1 MRLIQYH
8 DEAGRPRVGV
18 AGAAAEPVRR
28 IEGFESMH
36 ALATAAIEA
45 AVRSMRRSR
54 RTWAAPETGTY
65 AALLAAGRVLPP
77 LHHPEPARCL
87 VSGTGLTHLGSASA
101 RDAMHAKVA
110 GDEAALTDSM
120 RIFKWGLDGGRPT
133 DGKPGSQPEWFYKG
147 DGRIV
152 VGAHQPLRSPAFALD
167 GGEEPEL
174 VGLYL
179 VGPDGTP
186 FRLGFAIGNEFSDH
200 VTERQNYLWLAHS
213 KLRACAVGPELR
225 TGELPATLQGT
236 SRILRGDAVVWS
248 KPFVTGEANMS
259 HSLANL
265 EYHHFKYAQH
275 RRPGDVAPALLRHG
289 HRELRGRRAR
299 RAGRPLRD
307 RAARVRRAAGQPSR
321 CRCGRRLRARRRA
334 CALI

>member
-1 MRLIQYH
+1 MRLIQYR
-8 DEAGRPRVGV
+8 DDAGLPRVGMS
-18 AGAAAEPVRR
+18 GAATEPVRR
-28 IEGFESMH
+28 VEGFESMH

-45 AVRSMRRSR
+45 GRSLE
-54 RTWAAPETGTY
+54 AQVDAHLGGPEPGTY

-77 LHHPEPARCL
+77 LLHPEPARCL

-101 RDAMHAKVA
+101 RDAMHAKAA
-110 GDEAALTDSM
+110 GEEAALTDSM
-120 RIFKWGLDGGRPT
+120 RIFKWGLECGRPT
-133 DGKPGSQPEWFYKG
+133 DGRPGTQPEWFYKG

-152 VGAHQPLRSPAFALD
+152 VGARQALHSPAFALD

-179 VGPDGTP
+179 IGPDGTP

-213 KLRACAVGPELR
+213 KLRACAIGPELR
-225 TGELPATLQGT
+225 TGALPDDLQGT

-275 RRPGDVAPALLRHG
+275 RRPGDVHLHFFGTATVSCADGVRVEPGDVFEIALPGFGEPLANPLAVDADDG
-289 HRELRGRRAR
+289 FALGGVRA
-299 RAGRPLRD
+299 L
-307 RAARVRRAAGQPSR
+307 
-321 CRCGRRLRARRRA
+321 
-334 CALI
+334 

>member
-8 DEAGRPRVGV
+8 DEAGLPRVGV
-18 AGAAAEPVRR
+18 AGAAPEPVRR
-28 IEGFESMH
+28 VDRFASMH
-36 ALATAAIEA
+36 ALAWDAIEA
-45 AVRSMRRSR
+45 G
-54 RTWAAPETGTY
+54 RTLEAQVEAHLGAAEAGTY
-65 AALLAAGRVLPP
+65 AGLLAAGRVLPP
-77 LHHPEPARCL
+77 LLHPEPARCL

-120 RIFKWGLDGGRPT
+120 RIFKWGLDGGRPA
-133 DGKPGSQPEWFYKG
+133 DGRPGSQPEWFYKG

-152 VGAHQPLRSPAFALD
+152 IGANRPLRSPAFALD

-186 FRLGFAIGNEFSDH
+186 WRLGFAIGNEFSDH

-225 TGELPATLQGT
+225 TGELPSDLQGT

-275 RRPGDVAPALLRHG
+275 RRPGDVHLHFLGTATVSCADGVRVEAGDRFEIALPGFGEPLVNPMAVDADDG
-289 HRELRGRRAR
+289 FALGGVRA
-299 RAGRPLRD
+299 L
-307 RAARVRRAAGQPSR
+307 
-321 CRCGRRLRARRRA
+321 
-334 CALI
+334 

>member
-8 DEAGRPRVGV
+8 DEAGLSRVGV

-45 AVRSMRRSR
+45 GRSLD
-54 RTWAAPETGTY
+54 AQAEAHLGGPEAGTY
-65 AALLAAGRVLPP
+65 AGLLAAGRVLPP
-77 LHHPEPARCL
+77 LLHPEPARCL

-152 VGAHQPLRSPAFALD
+152 VGAHQALRSPA
-167 GGEEPEL
+167 
-174 VGLYL
+174 
-179 VGPDGTP
+179 
-186 FRLGFAIGNEFSDH
+186 
-200 VTERQNYLWLAHS
+200 
-213 KLRACAVGPELR
+213 
-225 TGELPATLQGT
+225 
-236 SRILRGDAVVWS
+236 
-248 KPFVTGEANMS
+248 
-259 HSLANL
+259 
-265 EYHHFKYAQH
+265 
-275 RRPGDVAPALLRHG
+275 
-289 HRELRGRRAR
+289 
-299 RAGRPLRD
+299 
-307 RAARVRRAAGQPSR
+307 
-321 CRCGRRLRARRRA
+321 
-334 CALI
+334 